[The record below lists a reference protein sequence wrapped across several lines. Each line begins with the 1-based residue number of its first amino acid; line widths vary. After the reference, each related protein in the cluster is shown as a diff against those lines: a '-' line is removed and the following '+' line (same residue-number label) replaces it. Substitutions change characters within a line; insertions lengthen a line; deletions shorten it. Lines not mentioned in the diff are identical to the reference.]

1 MTTQPVAEARGF
13 VYEPVRAPRRK
24 IEFEPQSDGSFVRIE
39 SEWTGCTW
47 RETGREACATMR
59 RI

>member
-1 MTTQPVAEARGF
+1 MSVESVADA
-13 VYEPVRAPRRK
+13 
-24 IEFEPQSDGSFVRIE
+24 DGFVRIE

-47 RETGREACATMR
+47 RETGREVCTTMR